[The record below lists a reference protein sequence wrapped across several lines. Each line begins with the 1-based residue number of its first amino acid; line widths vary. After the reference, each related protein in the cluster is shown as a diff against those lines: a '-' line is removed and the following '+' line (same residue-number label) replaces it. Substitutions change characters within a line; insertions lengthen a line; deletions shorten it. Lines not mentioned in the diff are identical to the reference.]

1 VFKGERCFG
10 TVVAKMDVH
19 RGKSLRGYIAM
30 LTVLAE
36 YRYLGV
42 GACGWVGVD
51 LAMGVGGPTCLCY
64 AMWCWGSDSLLFPAR
79 QREHPACQVAA
90 PLTTHPSCC
99 LRAGSELVQRTIG
112 AMVVGGCVEV
122 ALEAEVTNSGALRL
136 YAKLGFIRDKR
147 LARYYLS
154 GSDAYR
160 LKLLLPQPPG
170 RRQELEAARQLQQL
184 SLGEAGAPAPQEELP
199 PWQPPGLEQH
209 GGHDTQAVA

>member
-1 VFKGERCFG
+1 M
-10 TVVAKMDVH
+10 VA
-19 RGKSLRGYIAM
+19 
-30 LTVLAE
+30 
-36 YRYLGV
+36 
-42 GACGWVGVD
+42 
-51 LAMGVGGPTCLCY
+51 
-64 AMWCWGSDSLLFPAR
+64 
-79 QREHPACQVAA
+79 
-90 PLTTHPSCC
+90 
-99 LRAGSELVQRTIG
+99 
-112 AMVVGGCVEV
+112 GGCEEV

-184 SLGEAGAPAPQEELP
+184 SLGEAGAGAPAVGEELP

-209 GGHDTQAVA
+209 GDHDSQAVA